1 MNTRRKDFN
10 EAESS
15 KVLRWT
21 AIGRS
26 RRGRRLLALLWLGL
40 IASWLVFALRSLH
53 SVCDCRWDGLDTL
66 FLTVAAFVTTV
77 FFLHRTQLQI
87 NEVTLEDRAM
97 AQHGV
102 GFTELPEGE
111 RYGLFQKL
119 IRERIRGSRF
129 PDERELALQREAE
142 VSAYRILRWS
152 LPVVV
157 LAYWLVCLVLP
168 ITASHV
174 SLIVSAIVLS
184 WLVIAIL
191 VLPVILRLWT
201 EPDSVAD
208 SKIEG

>member
-1 MNTRRKDFN
+1 VNTRRKDFN
-10 EAESS
+10 DAEWS

-53 SVCDCRWDGLDTL
+53 SVCDCRWDGFDSL
-66 FLTVAAFVTTV
+66 FLTAIAFVTTI
-77 FFLHRTQLQI
+77 FFLHRTQLQM
-87 NEVTLEDRAM
+87 NEVTLEDHAIG
-97 AQHGV
+97 QHGV
-102 GFTELPEGE
+102 GFTELPEDK
-111 RYGLFQKL
+111 RYGLFQKF
-119 IRERIRGSRF
+119 IRDRIRGSRF
-129 PDERELALQREAE
+129 PDERELALQREAD
-142 VSAYRILRWS
+142 VSAYHILRWS

-157 LAYWLVCLVLP
+157 LAYWLVCLMLP

-201 EPDSVAD
+201 EPDSVAE
-208 SKIEG
+208 SKTEG